1 MFWLIYF
8 SWVFNCVDNLQ
19 AKEVMG
25 ILKKHVK
32 PACAIQVQ
40 RLCVEFFAFFAS
52 LLLVLR
58 NSASSEAMPSIGLQ
72 QYFRISENSKQSYRS
87 YCNIRGPHTYPRC
100 FRKIAM
106 FHFVSINLAQ
116 RPFVDFLRAG
126 TLRQRSADPVWFGT
140 LAWSRVWSR
149 GGKPYPL
156 IWSETRHQQ
165 PIGQRLRH
173 PLQDLWTHW
182 AAKKE
187 LKLDICFIWR
197 VASNRSHEE
206 WRNLMNL
213 VIMRPYLAGST
224 NVGGS
229 QLSLCMYRCVCVCE
243 CMIVMRY
250 HILDVILTLYL
261 LILLSTSCTLS
272 FA

>member
-1 MFWLIYF
+1 M
-8 SWVFNCVDNLQ
+8 S
-19 AKEVMG
+19 
-25 ILKKHVK
+25 
-32 PACAIQVQ
+32 
-40 RLCVEFFAFFAS
+40 
-52 LLLVLR
+52 
-58 NSASSEAMPSIGLQ
+58 
-72 QYFRISENSKQSYRS
+72 
-87 YCNIRGPHTYPRC
+87 
-100 FRKIAM
+100 
-106 FHFVSINLAQ
+106 HFVSINLAQ

-126 TLRQRSADPVWFGT
+126 TLRQRSADPVSFGT

-182 AAKKE
+182 TAKKE
-187 LKLDICFIWR
+187 LKLDTCFIWR
-197 VASNRSHEE
+197 VASNRSHKE

-213 VIMRPYLAGST
+213 
-224 NVGGS
+224 
-229 QLSLCMYRCVCVCE
+229 LSCVHTWQDPRMSEARSWVYACIDVCVCE

-250 HILDVILTLYL
+250 HMLDGILTLD
-261 LILLSTSCTLS
+261 LLSTSCTLS